1 MSSQLYAHLKV
12 GRSDLAV
19 AAGDVVEAIE
29 LEGHDIHALPR
40 RQAGAPGALV
50 GVIAHRGS
58 SVPVVDLGRW
68 VPLGDAATRA
78 DARLLILRSDRARI
92 AIRIDALLGVKRLE
106 ASHVQPLCHDGRPDE
121 LFEAMA
127 PAQPDRPALCILHV
141 ARLMALASV
150 WCDAADVEP
159 TPAVPAR
166 GADTG
171 RHRRDEASTQAY
183 AVFTIGEELWALPAK
198 AVADV
203 AAAPP
208 AELRFGAQ
216 RVCGLANWAQ
226 RKVPMVDLGFEHDA
240 QGCSRPWAVLL
251 TRGPQAIGVV
261 ADVCHRLVSLAASDI
276 RPLVGDPLR
285 AGIVA
290 IPTLGTALVLDV
302 DRLFA
307 AVPEAAISQAHGQAA
322 SGPDRQPAQ
331 SEDGPAARPSSR
343 PDPQQARPRD
353 YLVFEADRHYASP
366 IDQLVGVT
374 VLGEAAIDALALG
387 RRASL
392 DWRGKTLGVVNM
404 PQIDGGKS
412 AFAPRLAVIVEGDG
426 PGSHPSAIAV
436 KSLTRWLPARAA
448 HPSVMQIH
456 AVGEVAVVTPHG
468 ALRSESLV
476 VVDLAQM
483 AYLLA

>member
-12 GRSDLAV
+12 GRCDIAV

-58 SVPVVDLGRW
+58 SVPVIDLGRW

-106 ASHVQPLCHDGRPDE
+106 AWHVQPLCHDGRPDE

-127 PAQPDRPALCILHV
+127 PAQVDRPALCILHV
-141 ARLMALASV
+141 ARLMALAAV

-159 TPAVPAR
+159 TPAVLAG
-166 GADTG
+166 GADAARRG
-171 RHRRDEASTQAY
+171 RSEASTQAY
-183 AVFTIGEELWALPAK
+183 AVFTIGDELWALPAK

-208 AELRFGAQ
+208 AELRFDA
-216 RVCGLANWAQ
+216 RWVCGLANWAQ
-226 RKVPMVDLGFEHDA
+226 RKVPLVDLGFAHDG
-240 QGCSRPWAVLL
+240 QGCSRAWAALL
-251 TRGPQAIGVV
+251 TRGPQAIGLV
-261 ADVCHRLVSLAASDI
+261 ADVCHRLVTLADSDI
-276 RPLVGDPLR
+276 RPVTGDPLR
-285 AGIVA
+285 AGLVA
-290 IPTLGTALVLDV
+290 IPKLGTASVLDI
-302 DRLFA
+302 DRFFA
-307 AVPEAAISQAHGQAA
+307 AVPEAVISQAPAQAA
-322 SGPDRQPAQ
+322 SAPDRRSAGR
-331 SEDGPAARPSSR
+331 EDGAPSSASSR
-343 PDPQQARPRD
+343 PETQQARPRD

-374 VLGEAAIDALALG
+374 VLSDATIDALALG

-392 DWRGKTLGVVNM
+392 DWRGETLGVVNM

-412 AFAPRLAVIVEGDG
+412 AFTPRLAVVVQGDG

-448 HPSVMQIH
+448 RPSVMQIH
-456 AVGEVAVVTPHG
+456 SVGEVAVVTPHG
-468 ALRSESLV
+468 AQRSESLV